1 LFDEPYFY
9 LMILALLVA
18 LSAFFSGSETALLS
32 LDSLR
37 IQYLVAKGRPRARL
51 LESIRKH
58 PDRLLGAILVGN
70 NLVNIAASVFATVF
84 FVRFYGEHGELLTI
98 LILTPVILV
107 FAEVCP
113 KTFAARNPERV
124 SFWVVRPIKLTM
136 VLLGPVVWL
145 VTGMARLMNRFSR
158 SETDGESISEDQIRT
173 MISVGE
179 QAGVVGQDKR
189 RMLHGVFEL
198 SQIRVR
204 DIMIPRPEVVGIEVS
219 TPFGEVLQIAQ
230 QASHSRLLVYEQSLD
245 QVVGVIHSK
254 DILNY
259 VHRPEDFSLR
269 DVARAPYFVPESQRI
284 SGLLQ
289 AMRQQRMHLAVVVDE
304 YGGIEGIVT
313 LEDIVEEIVGDI
325 QDEYDADE
333 VLFRELGPGRFLI
346 SGSAPLRDVNQK
358 FELQLSEEH
367 ATTLAGFLLH
377 CLGTIPARGESC
389 QAQGA
394 VFTVRRVVDQRIES
408 IELKLPDKS
417 PAAEA

>member
-1 LFDEPYFY
+1 MFDEPYFY

>member
-1 LFDEPYFY
+1 MFDDPYFY

-37 IQYLVAKGRPRARL
+37 VQYHVAKGRPGARL

-70 NLVNIAASVFATVF
+70 NLVNIAASVFATAF
-84 FVRFYGEHGELLTI
+84 FVRFYGDHGELLTI
-98 LILTPVILV
+98 LVLTPVILI

-124 SFWVVRPIKLTM
+124 SFWVVRPIKLIM

-158 SETDGESISEDQIRT
+158 SETDGVTISEDQIRT

-179 QAGVVGQDKR
+179 EAGVVGQEKR

-204 DIMIPRPEVVGIEVS
+204 DIMIPRTEVVGMEVA
-219 TPFGEVLQIAQ
+219 TPFAEVLQVAQ

-245 QVVGVIHSK
+245 QVAGVIHSK
-254 DILNY
+254 DILN
-259 VHRPEDFSLR
+259 
-269 DVARAPYFVPESQRI
+269 
-284 SGLLQ
+284 
-289 AMRQQRMHLAVVVDE
+289 
-304 YGGIEGIVT
+304 
-313 LEDIVEEIVGDI
+313 
-325 QDEYDADE
+325 
-333 VLFRELGPGRFLI
+333 
-346 SGSAPLRDVNQK
+346 
-358 FELQLSEEH
+358 
-367 ATTLAGFLLH
+367 
-377 CLGTIPARGESC
+377 
-389 QAQGA
+389 
-394 VFTVRRVVDQRIES
+394 
-408 IELKLPDKS
+408 
-417 PAAEA
+417 

>member
-1 LFDEPYFY
+1 MFDDPYFY

-37 IQYLVAKGRPRARL
+37 VQYHVAKGRPGARL

-70 NLVNIAASVFATVF
+70 NLVNIAASVFATAF
-84 FVRFYGEHGELLTI
+84 FVRFYGDHGELLTI
-98 LILTPVILV
+98 LILTPVILI

-124 SFWVVRPIKLTM
+124 SFWVVRPIKLIM

-158 SETDGESISEDQIRT
+158 SETDGVTISEDQIRT

-179 QAGVVGQDKR
+179 EAGVVGQEKR

-204 DIMIPRPEVVGIEVS
+204 DIMIPRTEVVGMEVA
-219 TPFGEVLQIAQ
+219 TPFAEVLQVAQ

-259 VHRPEDFSLR
+259 VHQPEEFSLR
-269 DVARAPYFVPESQRI
+269 EQARAPYFVPESQRI

-304 YGGIEGIVT
+304 YGGVEGIVT

-333 VLFRELGPGRFLI
+333 VLFRELGPDRFLI
-346 SGSAPLRDVNQK
+346 GGSAALRDVNQK
-358 FELQLSEEH
+358 FDLQLSEEY

-389 QAQGA
+389 EAQG
-394 VFTVRRVVDQRIES
+394 VIFTVRRVVDQRIES
-408 IELKLPDKS
+408 IELKLPAKP
-417 PAAEA
+417 PAEDA

>member
-1 LFDEPYFY
+1 LFDDPYFY

-18 LSAFFSGSETALLS
+18 LSAFFSGSETALLT

-37 IQYLVAKGRPRARL
+37 VQYHVAKGRPGARL

-70 NLVNIAASVFATVF
+70 NLVNIAASVFATAF

-98 LILTPVILV
+98 LILTPVILI

-158 SETDGESISEDQIRT
+158 SETDGETISEDQIRT

-179 QAGVVGQDKR
+179 EAGVVGQEKR

-204 DIMIPRPEVVGIEVS
+204 DIMIPRTEVVGMEVA
-219 TPFGEVLQIAQ
+219 TPFAEVLQIAQ
-230 QASHSRLLVYEQSLD
+230 QASHSRLLVYEQNLD

-259 VHRPEDFSLR
+259 VHQPGEFSLR
-269 DVARAPYFVPESQRI
+269 EQARAPYFVPESQRI

-304 YGGIEGIVT
+304 YGGVEGIVT

-333 VLFRELGPGRFLI
+333 VLFRELGPDRFLI
-346 SGSAPLRDVNQK
+346 GGSAALRDVNQK
-358 FELQLSEEH
+358 FDLQLSAEH

-389 QAQGA
+389 EAQGA
-394 VFTVRRVVDQRIES
+394 VFIVRRVVDKRIET
-408 IELKLPDKS
+408 IELKLPVKPPVED
-417 PAAEA
+417 A

>member
-1 LFDEPYFY
+1 LFDDPYFY
-9 LMILALLVA
+9 LMILALLVV

-37 IQYLVAKGRPRARL
+37 IQYLVAKGRPGARL

-70 NLVNIAASVFATVF
+70 NLVNIAASVFATAF

-107 FAEVCP
+107 FAEICP

-124 SFWVVRPIKLTM
+124 SFWVVRPIKLIM
-136 VLLGPVVWL
+136 VLLGPVIWL

-158 SETDGESISEDQIRT
+158 SESDGETISEDQIRT
-173 MISVGE
+173 MIMVGE
-179 QAGVVGQDKR
+179 RAGVVDQENR
-189 RMLHGVFEL
+189 RMLHGIFEL

-204 DIMIPRPEVVGIEVS
+204 DIMIPRTEVVGMEVS
-219 TPFGEVLQIAQ
+219 IPFAEVLQFAQ

-259 VHRPEDFSLR
+259 VHRPEEFSLR
-269 DVARAPYFVPESQRI
+269 DLARAPYFVPESQRI

-289 AMRQQRMHLAVVVDE
+289 VMRQQRMHLAVVVDE
-304 YGGIEGIVT
+304 YGGFEGIIT

-333 VLFRELGPGRFLI
+333 VLFRELGPGRFQVG
-346 SGSAPLRDVNQK
+346 GSATLRDVNQK
-358 FELQLSEEH
+358 FDLHLSEEH

-389 QAQGA
+389 QANG
-394 VFTVRRVVDQRIES
+394 VIFTVRRVVDKRIET
-408 IELKLPDKS
+408 IELKLPAKPSAGD
-417 PAAEA
+417 A

>member
-1 LFDEPYFY
+1 MFDDPYFY

-37 IQYLVAKGRPRARL
+37 VQYHVAKGRPGARL

-58 PDRLLGAILVGN
+58 PDQLLGAILVGN
-70 NLVNIAASVFATVF
+70 NLVNIAASVFATAF

-98 LILTPVILV
+98 LILTPVILI

-113 KTFAARNPERV
+113 KTFAARNSERV
-124 SFWVVRPIKLTM
+124 SFWVVRPIKLIM

-158 SETDGESISEDQIRT
+158 SETDGETISEDQIRT
-173 MISVGE
+173 MITVGE
-179 QAGVVGQDKR
+179 RAGVVGQEKR

-204 DIMIPRPEVVGIEVS
+204 DIMIPRTEVVGMEVA
-219 TPFGEVLQIAQ
+219 TPFAEVLQVAQ

-259 VHRPEDFSLR
+259 VHQPEEFSLR
-269 DVARAPYFVPESQRI
+269 EQARAPYFVPESQRI

-304 YGGIEGIVT
+304 YGGVEGIVT

-333 VLFRELGPGRFLI
+333 VLFRELGPDRFLI
-346 SGSAPLRDVNQK
+346 GGSAALRDVNQK
-358 FELQLSEEH
+358 FDLQLSEEH

-389 QAQGA
+389 KAQGA
-394 VFTVRRVVDQRIES
+394 VFIVRRVVDKRIET
-408 IELKLPDKS
+408 IELKLPTKP
-417 PAAEA
+417 PAEDE

>member
-1 LFDEPYFY
+1 MFNDPYFY
-9 LMILALLVA
+9 LMVLALLVA
-18 LSAFFSGSETALLS
+18 LSAFFSGSETALLT

-37 IQYLVAKGRPRARL
+37 VKYLVAKKKPGARL
-51 LESIRKH
+51 LESIRQQ

-70 NLVNIAASVFATVF
+70 NLVNIAASVFATAF
-84 FVRFYGEHGELLTI
+84 FVRFFGEHGELLTI

-124 SFWVVRPIKLTM
+124 SFWVVRPIKWVM

-145 VTGMARLMNRFSR
+145 VTGLARLMNRFGR
-158 SETDGESISEDQIRT
+158 SEAGGEDISEDQIRT

-179 QAGVVGQDKR
+179 EAGVVGQEKR

-204 DIMIPRPEVVGIEVS
+204 DIKIPRTEVVGMEVS
-219 TPFGEVLQIAQ
+219 TPFAEVLQIAQ
-230 QASHSRLLVYEQSLD
+230 QASHSRFPVYEQSLD

-254 DILNY
+254 DILSC
-259 VHRPEDFSLR
+259 VHRPEGFSLC
-269 DVARAPYFVPESQRI
+269 DLSRAPYFVPGSQRI
-284 SGLLQ
+284 SELLQ
-289 AMRQQRMHLAVVVDE
+289 TMRRERMHLAVVVDE
-304 YGGIEGIVT
+304 YGGVEGIVT

-333 VLFRELGPGRFLI
+333 TLFRELSPGRFLI
-346 SGSAPLRDVNQK
+346 GGSAALRDVNQR
-358 FELQLSEEH
+358 FSLQLSEEH

-389 QAQGA
+389 EAQGA
-394 VFTVRRVVDQRIES
+394 IFTVRRVVDKRIEA
-408 IELKLPDKS
+408 IELKLPPEPPREDG
-417 PAAEA
+417 

>member
-1 LFDEPYFY
+1 MFDDPYFY

-37 IQYLVAKGRPRARL
+37 VQYHVAKGRPGARL

-70 NLVNIAASVFATVF
+70 NLVNIAASVFATAF
-84 FVRFYGEHGELLTI
+84 FVRFYGDHGELLTI
-98 LILTPVILV
+98 LILTPVILI

-124 SFWVVRPIKLTM
+124 SFWVVRPIKLIM

-158 SETDGESISEDQIRT
+158 SETDGVTISEDQIRT

-179 QAGVVGQDKR
+179 EAGVVGQEKR

-204 DIMIPRPEVVGIEVS
+204 DIMIPRTEVVGMEVA
-219 TPFGEVLQIAQ
+219 TPFAEVLQVAQ
-230 QASHSRLLVYEQSLD
+230 QASHSRLLVNEQSLD

-259 VHRPEDFSLR
+259 VHQPEEFSLR
-269 DVARAPYFVPESQRI
+269 EQARAPYFVPESQRI

-304 YGGIEGIVT
+304 YGGVEGIVT

-333 VLFRELGPGRFLI
+333 VLFRELGPDRFLI
-346 SGSAPLRDVNQK
+346 GGSAALRDVNQK
-358 FELQLSEEH
+358 FDLQLSEEY

-389 QAQGA
+389 EAQG
-394 VFTVRRVVDQRIES
+394 VIFTVRRVVDQRIES
-408 IELKLPDKS
+408 IELKLPAKP
-417 PAAEA
+417 PAEDA

>member
-1 LFDEPYFY
+1 LFDDPYFY

-18 LSAFFSGSETALLS
+18 LSAFFSGSETALLT

-37 IQYLVAKGRPRARL
+37 VKYLVAKKRPGARL
-51 LESIRKH
+51 LESIRQH
-58 PDRLLGAILVGN
+58 PDQLLGAILVGN
-70 NLVNIAASVFATVF
+70 NLVNIAASVFATAF

-124 SFWVVRPIKLTM
+124 SFWVVRPIKLVM
-136 VLLGPVVWL
+136 VLLSPVVWL
-145 VTGMARLMNRFSR
+145 VTGMARLMNRFGR
-158 SETDGESISEDQIRT
+158 READEEGISEDQIRT

-179 QAGVVGQDKR
+179 EAGVVGQEKR

-204 DIMIPRPEVVGIEVS
+204 DIMIPRTEVIGMEVS
-219 TPFGEVLQIAQ
+219 TPFAEVLQIAQ
-230 QASHSRLLVYEQSLD
+230 QACHSRFPVYEQSLD

-259 VHRPEDFSLR
+259 VHQPGEFSLR
-269 DVARAPYFVPESQRI
+269 NLARVPHFVPESQRI

-289 AMRQQRMHLAVVVDE
+289 TLRQERMHLAVVVDE
-304 YGGIEGIVT
+304 YGGVEGIVT

-333 VLFRELGPGRFLI
+333 VLFRELGPGRFQI
-346 SGSAPLRDVNQK
+346 SGSATLRDVNQK
-358 FELQLSEEH
+358 FDLQLSEEH
-367 ATTLAGFLLH
+367 ATTLAGFLLY

-389 QAQGA
+389 EAKGA
-394 VFTVRRVVDQRIES
+394 IFIVRRVVDKRIET
-408 IELKLPDKS
+408 IELRLPAKLPAKD
-417 PAAEA
+417 E

>member
-1 LFDEPYFY
+1 LFDNPYFY

-32 LDSLR
+32 LNSLR
-37 IQYLVAKGRPRARL
+37 IQYLVAKGRPGARL
-51 LESIRKH
+51 LELIRKH

-70 NLVNIAASVFATVF
+70 NLVNIAASVFATAF

-98 LILTPVILV
+98 LILTPVILI

-124 SFWVVRPIKLTM
+124 SFWVVRPIKLIM

-145 VTGMARLMNRFSR
+145 VTGMAWLMNRFSR
-158 SETDGESISEDQIRT
+158 SETDGEAISEDQIRT
-173 MISVGE
+173 MITIGE
-179 QAGVVGQDKR
+179 QAGVVGREKR

-204 DIMIPRPEVVGIEVS
+204 DIMIPRTEVAGMEVC
-219 TPFGEVLQIAQ
+219 TPFAEVLQIAQ

-259 VHRPEDFSLR
+259 VHQPEKFSLR
-269 DVARAPYFVPESQRI
+269 DQARAPYFVPESQRI

-289 AMRQQRMHLAVVVDE
+289 AFR
-304 YGGIEGIVT
+304 GIVT

-333 VLFRELGPGRFLI
+333 ALFRELGPGRFLI
-346 SGSAPLRDVNQK
+346 GGSAPLRDVNQK
-358 FELQLSEEH
+358 FDLQLSEEH

-377 CLGTIPARGESC
+377 CLGTIPVRGESC
-389 QAQGA
+389 EAQGA
-394 VFTVRRVVDQRIES
+394 VFIVRGVVDMRIET
-408 IELKLPDKS
+408 IELKLPAKPPVED
-417 PAAEA
+417 A

>member
-1 LFDEPYFY
+1 MFDDPYFY

-18 LSAFFSGSETALLS
+18 LSAFFSGSETALLT

-37 IQYLVAKGRPRARL
+37 VQYHVAKGRPGARL

-70 NLVNIAASVFATVF
+70 NLVNIAASVFATAF

-98 LILTPVILV
+98 LILTPVILI

-158 SETDGESISEDQIRT
+158 SETDGETISEDQIRT

-179 QAGVVGQDKR
+179 EAGVVGQEKR

-204 DIMIPRPEVVGIEVS
+204 DIMIPRTEVVGMEVA
-219 TPFGEVLQIAQ
+219 TPFAEVLQIAQ
-230 QASHSRLLVYEQSLD
+230 QASHSRLLVYEQNLD

-259 VHRPEDFSLR
+259 VHQPGEFSLR
-269 DVARAPYFVPESQRI
+269 EQARAPYFVPESQRI

-304 YGGIEGIVT
+304 YGGVEGIVT

-333 VLFRELGPGRFLI
+333 VLFRELGPDRFLI
-346 SGSAPLRDVNQK
+346 GGSAALRDVNQK
-358 FELQLSEEH
+358 FDLQLSAEH

-389 QAQGA
+389 EAQGA
-394 VFTVRRVVDQRIES
+394 VFIVRRVVDKRIET
-408 IELKLPDKS
+408 IELKLPVKPPVED
-417 PAAEA
+417 A